1 MKSFLDVGVLSL
13 TVFAMLS
20 VGLELEIHRFRQ
32 LTKHIVALA
41 MALLVQIILIPT
53 VGLLVSYGL
62 DLSPTLRSGILLVA
76 ACPVGDIA
84 NFFTLIGRGNLAV
97 SVAYNAIS
105 CLISPLSMT
114 IVFAGYS
121 RILGTPFA
129 FAAPGWRL
137 VLPFFFLITVPIV
150 AGVGLRFTRTPKI
163 DRISRSLRFSCLVG
177 VFALC
182 AYVIV
187 SRFSQLKADWK
198 FAASASA
205 LLALAAIIIGW
216 TVSRVLRMERA
227 DSLALL
233 ISFAVRNVG
242 LATAIAITIMSRTEY
257 AVFSTVYFL
266 SEVVFVLGA
275 VVAFRTV
282 RQSSGKLQLF
292 GFTTKVRSLLR

>member
-1 MKSFLDVGVLSL
+1 MKSLLDAGILTL
-13 TVFAMLS
+13 TVLAMLS

-32 LTKHIVALA
+32 LTKHILPLAVAL
-41 MALLVQIILIPT
+41 LTQIILIPI
-53 VGLLVSYGL
+53 VGLAVSYGL

-84 NFFTLIGRGNLAV
+84 NFFALIGRGNLAV

-114 IVFAGYS
+114 IVFAGYG

-137 VLPFFFLITVPIV
+137 VLPFFFLITVPII
-150 AGVGLRFTRTPKI
+150 AGVGLRLVRAPKI
-163 DRISRSLRFSCLVG
+163 DRISRSLRFVCLAG
-177 VFALC
+177 VFTLC
-182 AYVIV
+182 AVVIV
-187 SRFSQLKADWK
+187 SRFDQLKTDWR

-205 LLALAAIIIGW
+205 LLALAAMTIGW
-216 TVSRVLRMERA
+216 TVSRVLRMEQANR
-227 DSLALL
+227 LALL

-242 LATAIAITIMSRTEY
+242 LATAIAIAIMNRIEY

-266 SEVVFVLGA
+266 TEVVLVLGA
-275 VVAFRTV
+275 VAAFRAV
-282 RQSSGKLQLF
+282 GPSSGKLQLF
-292 GFTTKVRSLLR
+292 GFTTKPRSQPQ

>member
-13 TVFAMLS
+13 TVLAMLS
-20 VGLELEIHRFRQ
+20 VGLELEVHCFKQ
-32 LTKHIVALA
+32 LTKHAVALA
-41 MALLVQIILIPT
+41 VALPMQIILIPT
-53 VGLLVSYGL
+53 VGLLVSYSL

-84 NFFTLIGRGNLAV
+84 NFFTLVGRGNLAI

-121 RILGTPFA
+121 RILGSPFA

-150 AGVGLRFTRTPKI
+150 AGVGLRLARTPSI
-163 DRISRSLRFSCLVG
+163 DRISRSLRFVCLVG

-182 AYVIV
+182 AYVVV
-187 SRFSQLKADWK
+187 SRFYQLKTEWK
-198 FAASASA
+198 FAAGASA
-205 LLALAAIIIGW
+205 LLALGAMIIGW

-227 DSLALL
+227 DRLALL
-233 ISFAVRNVG
+233 ISFTVRNVG
-242 LATAIAITIMSRTEY
+242 LATAIAITIMSRIEY

-266 SEVVFVLGA
+266 SEAVLVLGA
-275 VVAFRTV
+275 VVVFRTV
-282 RQSSGKLQLF
+282 GQSSGKLQLF
-292 GFTTKVRSLLR
+292 GFTTKV

>member
-20 VGLELEIHRFRQ
+20 VGLELEVHYFKQ
-32 LTKHIVALA
+32 LTKHMVALTV
-41 MALLVQIILIPT
+41 ALLIQITLIPI

-97 SVAYNAIS
+97 SVALNAIS

-121 RILGTPFA
+121 CILGTPFA

-137 VLPFFFLITVPIV
+137 VLPFFFLITVPML
-150 AGVGLRFTRTPKI
+150 AGVGLRFARTPRI
-163 DRISRSLRFSCLVG
+163 DRISRSLRFACLVG
-177 VFALC
+177 VLALC

-187 SRFSQLKADWK
+187 SRFYQLKTDWK
-198 FAASASA
+198 CAAGASA
-205 LLALAAIIIGW
+205 LLAIAAMIMGW
-216 TVSRVLRMERA
+216 TVSRVLRMARA
-227 DSLALL
+227 ESLALL
-233 ISFAVRNVG
+233 ISFSVRNVG
-242 LATAIAITIMSRTEY
+242 LATAIAITIMSRIEY

-266 SEVVFVLGA
+266 SEVVLVLGA
-275 VVAFRTV
+275 VVALGMWRAKGRTENLEV
-282 RQSSGKLQLF
+282 ADAKSG
-292 GFTTKVRSLLR
+292 